1 MSPSSTPAGRD
12 VPTWAYLSSA
22 VPNSQEPTVLVG
34 GVGVVV
40 VVATSPQVKF
50 SLAQSA

>member
-22 VPNSQEPTVLVG
+22 VPNSQKPTVLVG
-34 GVGVVV
+34 WGVVV

>member
-34 GVGVVV
+34 GGVVV